1 MCVSGNSSQY
11 TGLIHAAIP
20 EHTVA
25 TGGSIGACGGGD
37 ALPTRPVQVQQDVGF
52 KVWLASFYV
61 CPRGGC
67 MHMLFVLLG
76 SLFLSLG

>member
-1 MCVSGNSSQY
+1 MWVSGNSSQY

-37 ALPTRPVQVQQDVGF
+37 ALPTRPVQVQQDVG
-52 KVWLASFYV
+52 V
-61 CPRGGC
+61 
-67 MHMLFVLLG
+67 
-76 SLFLSLG
+76 

>member
-37 ALPTRPVQVQQDVGF
+37 ALPTRPVQVQQDVGLR
-52 KVWLASFYV
+52 VWLAVLCMSMGWLYAHVVCSF
-61 CPRGGC
+61 R
-67 MHMLFVLLG
+67 
-76 SLFLSLG
+76 